1 MSGQLRFDGKVVI
14 VTGAGQGLG
23 RSHALAF
30 ASRGAKVVVNDLGGA
45 ATGGGKSSAAADKVV
60 AEIKAAGGEA
70 VANYDS
76 VEDGAAIVKTAID
89 AFGRIDVVVN
99 NAGILRDSSFPK
111 MTDSDWELIFRVHM
125 LGAFRVTHAAWPY
138 MRDQGYGRII
148 FTSSAAGIYGNFGQ
162 ANYSAAKLGL
172 VGLASTLA
180 VEGSKKNIRVNTIAP
195 LAGSRLTETVMP
207 KEVVDALK
215 PEYVSPVVLY
225 LGHEDCKETG
235 GLFEVGGGFV
245 AKLRWERTRGK
256 IWKLGRAIQ
265 PENIQ
270 KAWSEITDFADATH
284 PENITASMQP
294 VMNNLQSQSR
304 GGNDLIDVDEAL
316 GYELP
321 EQTSSYDERDL
332 TIYALGVGGGKHSTD
347 DKELRFVY
355 ENNSSGFYA
364 LPTFAVVPALKMI
377 FKLAAEGKNAP
388 GLHYGLDRVLH
399 GEQYTEVL
407 RPWPSKAKLVH
418 RARISDIFD
427 KGKNAVVVT
436 HIDTYDADSG
446 ELLAKNDLS
455 TFVRGG
461 GGWGGDRGPSSDI
474 NIPPDRPADVTVT
487 DKIGEEQALIYRLS
501 GDWNPLHVDPTFA
514 TAFGFPKPILH
525 GLCTFGYL
533 GRHVVTQIC
542 GGDPRYF
549 KSIKV
554 RFADIVFPG
563 ETLKIELWK
572 ESDTRV
578 IARVSVV
585 ERNKVVISNA
595 AVELYKEIPQP
606 KAKAAPAKAA
616 PAAAAQAGAAA
627 GAVDPA
633 SLLTS
638 GDIFVAITG
647 YIADSPDL
655 VKQIA
660 TSFQFKLS
668 GPDSAYFIDL
678 KTAPGAVVEGVKD
691 ADVTLSLSNADF
703 LDMVLGRANPQKL
716 FMSGKLKITGNV
728 MASQKLEFLMKMDK
742 KRVEKVVMARLGG
755 GGAAPAAEAAAQ
767 APAAQ
772 APAPAAKAAQAPKV
786 IAALKDKLAKQP
798 GLTAGLGGTVQF
810 VVTSPAAAFAVD
822 PSGVVTEGQ
831 VAGAVTTLTLSDE
844 DLAALAAG
852 TADPKSLFMH
862 GQLQVDGQV
871 TPAHHLSF
879 LVG

>member
-45 ATGGGKSSAAADKVV
+45 ATGGGKASAAADKVV

-111 MTDSDWELIFRVHM
+111 MTDADWELIFRVHM

-138 MRDQGYGRII
+138 MRDQGYGRVI

-162 ANYSAAKLGL
+162 ANYGAAKLGL

-180 VEGSKKNIRVNTIAP
+180 IEGSKKNIRVNTIAP

-245 AKLRWERTRGK
+245 AKLRWQRTRGK

-321 EQTSSYDERDL
+321 EQSSSYDERDL

-377 FKLAAEGKNAP
+377 FKLAAEGKSAP

-446 ELLAKNDLS
+446 
-455 TFVRGG
+455 
-461 GGWGGDRGPSSDI
+461 DR
-474 NIPPDRPADVTVT
+474 
-487 DKIGEEQALIYRLS
+487 K
-501 GDWNPLHVDPTFA
+501 
-514 TAFGFPKPILH
+514 
-525 GLCTFGYL
+525 
-533 GRHVVTQIC
+533 
-542 GGDPRYF
+542 
-549 KSIKV
+549 
-554 RFADIVFPG
+554 
-563 ETLKIELWK
+563 
-572 ESDTRV
+572 
-578 IARVSVV
+578 SVV
-585 ERNKVVISNA
+585 
-595 AVELYKEIPQP
+595 
-606 KAKAAPAKAA
+606 
-616 PAAAAQAGAAA
+616 
-627 GAVDPA
+627 
-633 SLLTS
+633 
-638 GDIFVAITG
+638 
-647 YIADSPDL
+647 
-655 VKQIA
+655 
-660 TSFQFKLS
+660 
-668 GPDSAYFIDL
+668 
-678 KTAPGAVVEGVKD
+678 
-691 ADVTLSLSNADF
+691 
-703 LDMVLGRANPQKL
+703 
-716 FMSGKLKITGNV
+716 
-728 MASQKLEFLMKMDK
+728 
-742 KRVEKVVMARLGG
+742 
-755 GGAAPAAEAAAQ
+755 
-767 APAAQ
+767 
-772 APAPAAKAAQAPKV
+772 
-786 IAALKDKLAKQP
+786 
-798 GLTAGLGGTVQF
+798 
-810 VVTSPAAAFAVD
+810 
-822 PSGVVTEGQ
+822 
-831 VAGAVTTLTLSDE
+831 
-844 DLAALAAG
+844 
-852 TADPKSLFMH
+852 
-862 GQLQVDGQV
+862 
-871 TPAHHLSF
+871 
-879 LVG
+879 